1 MALPC
6 FNEYYELFFIDGVKK
21 VTSNSSKYLTNV
33 SLAYWIMDDGGF
45 TGNGLKL
52 YTNAYKSSDLK
63 YLIEVLDY
71 KFSSPSFG

>member
-1 MALPC
+1 
-6 FNEYYELFFIDGVKK
+6 
-21 VTSNSSKYLTNV
+21 
-33 SLAYWIMDDGGF
+33 MDDGGF